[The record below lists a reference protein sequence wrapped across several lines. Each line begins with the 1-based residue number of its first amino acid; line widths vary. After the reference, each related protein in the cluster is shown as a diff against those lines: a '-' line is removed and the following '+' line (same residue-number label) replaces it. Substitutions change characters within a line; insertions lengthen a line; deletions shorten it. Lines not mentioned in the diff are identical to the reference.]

1 MTSPWW
7 AAFGPAQ
14 TQVGC
19 GSGQHRMRWS
29 DGQLQAADHPDAEGE
44 LVLAALGGDSTPCL
58 DLAGV
63 WGKHGDDLTV
73 LAIGPRTTADKLIF
87 SSETIEEIA
96 RARTAPSGG
105 SGWSTNTSRII
116 GHRPRAKPTLAG
128 GHFTSAGA
136 SSRAH
141 PSRQTVPLRPRRT
154 KRGLVIGSWVHEFD
168 AARAEL
174 IWLLTLGAPFQF
186 RLSAAVAHAW
196 SAEGQHAS
204 RAGQATPALTA
215 ALTGRLAPAAAR
227 WLGLDPAAVEASI
240 HDDSDWGAIEQ
251 TRIGGE
257 RRLKARLP
265 VSWLARVWA
274 PGLAV
279 VEGHLVVSVVR
290 AEWPTANV
298 LALAA
303 PAAKPVE
310 LSIRH
315 EERGWIT
322 A

>member
-1 MTSPWW
+1 VTSPWW

-14 TQVGC
+14 TQIGC
-19 GSGQHRMRWS
+19 GSGQHRIRWS
-29 DGQLQAADHPDAEGE
+29 DGHLQAADHPDAEGE
-44 LVLAALGGDSTPCL
+44 LVLAALGGDATPCL
-58 DLAGV
+58 DLARA
-63 WGKHGDDLTV
+63 WGKHGDDLTM
-73 LAIGPRTTADKLIF
+73 LAIGPRSAADKLTF
-87 SSETIEEIA
+87 TPETIEAIA
-96 RARTAPSGG
+96 QARPAPGGG
-105 SGWSTNTSRII
+105 SGWSTKTGPVLARWPRTKPIMTSRLSAS
-116 GHRPRAKPTLAG
+116 GGGFTRARAG
-128 GHFTSAGA
+128 SGWA
-136 SSRAH
+136 RAMWF
-141 PSRQTVPLRPRRT
+141 RE
-154 KRGLVIGSWVHEFD
+154 ID
-168 AARAEL
+168 AARIEL

-215 ALTGRLAPAAAR
+215 ALAGRLAPAAAQ
-227 WLGLDPAAVEASI
+227 WLGVDPAAVEASI
-240 HDDSDWGAIEQ
+240 HGGSDWGAIEEA
-251 TRIGGE
+251 RVAGE
-257 RRLKARLP
+257 RRLHARLP

-279 VEGHLVVSVVR
+279 VSGHLVVSVVR
-290 AEWPTANV
+290 AAWPTADV

-303 PAAKPVE
+303 PGARPVE